1 MQKSVYSTLL
11 KIVGVV
17 ALVAGIAI
25 TYAGTWAHGF
35 VSDQLSSEKITM
47 PSGPALSE
55 QVMKDHLTQYA
66 GEQMTTGPQAFAYA
80 QYYIHEHEM
89 AASGGKSYAEIG
101 SEASAMA
108 KANPKISD
116 GTASASDMAA
126 YNKLTGIKATLF
138 QGDALRSMLL
148 TAYAWWTI
156 GTIALWVGII
166 LIVAGVGL
174 GVFGFVGF
182 KNKKVETAGAS
193 A

>member
-1 MQKSVYSTLL
+1 MQNSVYRTLL
-11 KIVGVV
+11 KVVGVV

-47 PSGPALSE
+47 PSGAALTE
-55 QVMKDHLTQYA
+55 QIMKDHLTQYA
-66 GEQMTTGPQAFAYA
+66 GQQMSTGPQAYAYA

-89 AASGGKSYAEIG
+89 AASGGKTYAEIG
-101 SEASAMA
+101 NEASAMS
-108 KANPKISD
+108 KANPQITA
-116 GTASASDMAA
+116 GTASATDMAA

-138 QGDALRSMLL
+138 QGDSLRSMLL

-166 LIVAGVGL
+166 LLVVGVAL
-174 GVFGFVGF
+174 GVLGFVGF
-182 KNKKVETAGAS
+182 KGKKDVAAGA
-193 A
+193 AA

>member
-1 MQKSVYSTLL
+1 MNNSVYRTLL

-35 VSDQLSSEKITM
+35 VSDQLSSQKITM
-47 PSGPALSE
+47 PSGAALTE

-66 GEQMTTGPQAFAYA
+66 GQAMTTGPQAYAYSE
-80 QYYIHEHEM
+80 YFIHEHMM
-89 AASGGKSYAEIG
+89 ASSGGKSYSEIG
-101 SEASAMA
+101 NEASAMA
-108 KANPKISD
+108 AANPKLKD
-116 GTASASDMAA
+116 GTASATDLAA
-126 YNKLTGIKATLF
+126 YNKLNGIKATLF

-166 LIVAGVGL
+166 LIVAGAVL
-174 GVFGFVGF
+174 AVLGFVGI
-182 KNKKVETAGAS
+182 KGRKAAPVAA
-193 A
+193 